1 MCGLEFTGTL
11 VQYYDS
17 RWAML
22 DSDWPVGSSRAVSL
36 RYAIITITAQVSF
49 LCLFHWPKRLFNLR
63 AGDGEI
69 EGARES
75 GRETGQLWRGLNM
88 VFLGT
93 VSLTL
98 TYFYVQYM
106 LMMHLQMTHIREKEL
121 LPSFHLNY
129 GMGR

>member
-1 MCGLEFTGTL
+1 MKQGTVWKKESIEEL
-11 VQYYDS
+11 
-17 RWAML
+17 
-22 DSDWPVGSSRAVSL
+22 
-36 RYAIITITAQVSF
+36 
-49 LCLFHWPKRLFNLR
+49 KK
-63 AGDGEI
+63 I